1 MCSLEYD
8 RTIAVSREQRRQ
20 DFINTYA
27 KEPSESELDIF
38 IKYVGLVKEA
48 RR

>member
-1 MCSLEYD
+1 MCSLEHD
-8 RTIAVSREQRRQ
+8 TTIYVSREQRRQ
-20 DFINTYA
+20 DFVKTYS
-27 KEPSESELDIF
+27 KNPTESELDIF